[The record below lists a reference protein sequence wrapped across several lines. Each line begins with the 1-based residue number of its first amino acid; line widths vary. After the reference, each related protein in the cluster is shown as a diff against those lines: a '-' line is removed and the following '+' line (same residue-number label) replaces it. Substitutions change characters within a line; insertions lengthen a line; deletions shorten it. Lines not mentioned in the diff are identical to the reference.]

1 MSDDDSELQRLQA
14 KRLAEMQKNISSRE
28 TVEEKPKSTEEKIVN
43 PREALIKQLGFRG
56 LEVLTNAE
64 SQFPNEIKMVIDK
77 LYELIKTGEITEIPT
92 SGIFVEVGLVPS
104 TDYLSNLVALD
115 DYKRVK
121 IDPITQQT
129 SVPGIWAAGD
139 CTNVLYHQNNIA
151 VGDAVKAIED
161 LYIWL
166 KTGK

>member
-64 SQFPNEIKMVIDK
+64 SQFPNETKMIIDK
-77 LYELIKTGEITEIPT
+77 LYELIKTGEITEVLDGGKLLGLFRSIGLSVRMDT
-92 SGIFVEVGLVPS
+92 KINIQQDGKFVSL
-104 TDYLSNLVALD
+104 TDKLSNASDED
-115 DYKRVK
+115 D
-121 IDPITQQT
+121 D
-129 SVPGIWAAGD
+129 D
-139 CTNVLYHQNNIA
+139 
-151 VGDAVKAIED
+151 DA
-161 LYIWL
+161 
-166 KTGK
+166 